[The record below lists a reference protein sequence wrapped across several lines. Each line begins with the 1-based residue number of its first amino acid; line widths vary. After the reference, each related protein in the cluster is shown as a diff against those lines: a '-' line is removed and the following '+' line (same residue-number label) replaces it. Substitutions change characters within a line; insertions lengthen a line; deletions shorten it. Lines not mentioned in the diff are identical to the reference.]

1 MASVLTISSVATGLH
16 PGLQP
21 GSRIIVSVHPTPP
34 LGAALTAIARRD
46 YLLASLNGRRA
57 DTLTHCPHCGDRAQ
71 FADGRNHDGHE
82 IAGWLYEKPILTC
95 PKAPFDRFV
104 SVSGSLIGI
113 ACTIRRWPGTR
124 PRKATT
130 PSELSVGAQRSP

>member
-1 MASVLTISSVATGLH
+1 M
-16 PGLQP
+16 
-21 GSRIIVSVHPTPP
+21 
-34 LGAALTAIARRD
+34 TAIARRD

-113 ACTIRRWPGTR
+113 AVHHQTLAGD
-124 PRKATT
+124 KAEE
-130 PSELSVGAQRSP
+130 SDDAVGALRSALSDRH